1 MKKLIL
7 PIILVFL
14 VFRSVS
20 PVSAANPH
28 YSLSPVSGNQNGS
41 FNTEIRIDS
50 GGQAAGGADVYL
62 SFPQSLVLIDNFTPA
77 SGADTAFTEVYS
89 LIKNDEGKL
98 RVYGYF
104 PSSQSDKFFNG
115 ANGLLGTIRFRP
127 ISSGTTA
134 VNFICN
140 LKADGT
146 NETNDSNISL
156 KSAPSDIIVCTAN
169 IGASYS
175 VSPSAGGSP
184 TSASTPT
191 PTTAAGTT
199 RTPTPT
205 IPQTGIVEDTFGLL
219 GLGAIIL
226 LTGLALSL

>member
-7 PIILVFL
+7 PIILTFL
-14 VFRSVS
+14 LFKFAS
-20 PVSAANPH
+20 PVRAANPH
-28 YSLSPVSGNQNGS
+28 FFLSPTSGSQNGS

-62 SFPQSLVLIDNFTPA
+62 SYPQTLIVIDNFTPA
-77 SGADTAFTEVYS
+77 SGVEAAFTEVYS
-89 LIKNDEGKL
+89 SIKNDEGKL

-104 PSSQSDKFFNG
+104 PSSQAEKFFNG
-115 ANGLLGTIRFRP
+115 ANGFLGTIRFRSV
-127 ISSGTTA
+127 SSGTAA
-134 VNFICN
+134 VSFICN

-146 NETNDSNISL
+146 NEGNDSNISL

-169 IGASYS
+169 VGASYS
-175 VSPSAGGSP
+175 VSPASGSATATP
-184 TSASTPT
+184 TPT

-205 IPQTGIVEDTFGLL
+205 IPTTGIVEDTIGLL

-226 LTGLALSL
+226 LTGLAFSL